1 MMRRRRIY
9 DVVETIWQSTV
20 WEGGTAQNSSQKFL
34 SRGVESTVQSHTM
47 QFLTLLNAG
56 GGRNPPPLSNVC
68 GSPKNAQRKSCQF
81 FVTFPKYVNGV
92 LETTFC
98 SQTTFGQA
106 GRGQKWSKLA

>member
-47 QFLTLLNAG
+47 QFLDASASLEPTLRVSALLQCNAI
-56 GGRNPPPLSNVC
+56 
-68 GSPKNAQRKSCQF
+68 
-81 FVTFPKYVNGV
+81 
-92 LETTFC
+92 
-98 SQTTFGQA
+98 
-106 GRGQKWSKLA
+106 W